1 MKTLT
6 FKTNIKC
13 GGCLAKVTPLL
24 NEEKAIEN
32 WNVDLEAADRVLTVE
47 TNKLSG
53 NDVRRLVLKA
63 GFEAQEVRP

>member
-13 GGCLAKVTPLL
+13 GGCLAKVTPVL

-32 WNVDLEAADRVLTVE
+32 WKVDLEAADRVLTVE

-53 NDVRRLVLKA
+53 NDVRRLVLRA
-63 GFEAQEVRP
+63 GFEAHEVS